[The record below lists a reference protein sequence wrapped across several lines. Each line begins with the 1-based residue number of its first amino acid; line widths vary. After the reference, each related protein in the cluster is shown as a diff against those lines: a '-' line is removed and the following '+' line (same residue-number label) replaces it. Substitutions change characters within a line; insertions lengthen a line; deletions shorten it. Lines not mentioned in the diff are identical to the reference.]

1 MILHADIEDTVA
13 EDKLIDIKYET
24 KTFPRSRKIQKEM
37 ITDDELR
44 NSVYLVIEL
53 MRWVIK
59 RSRCQYFAF

>member
-53 MRWVIK
+53 MR
-59 RSRCQYFAF
+59 